1 MKTISKLTLV
11 LLAVFISASISFG
24 QKGVEDGS
32 KYGHGEDSI
41 RCLTNLSLYSE
52 FYKQNNYE
60 DAAKPWTIVYNECPK
75 ASKNIY
81 LHGEKMI
88 TDAIE
93 NTDNEEK
100 REVLIDSLMRL
111 YDKRIKYFAQKGF
124 VLGKKGLDWIKY
136 SEKNINT
143 FKKGY
148 EILNESIDL
157 RGKKSSIGVLV
168 SFIQATGTLYDNNEL
183 SGQKVVANYDKA
195 LKILDARLDKNA
207 NDSYAQRGKEV
218 IDKIFKGTD
227 AATCDNVIQ
236 LFKPRFEQNTEDIE
250 LLKKITSLLDELN
263 CTHSKLYADASE
275 QLNKLEPSA
284 ESAHHLA
291 KLFYSKNNYD
301 KTVSY
306 YKEAIKRQEDKEKK
320 AKYYL
325 ELGEITFTKLND
337 KPQARSYAR
346 KAIELD
352 PDNGKPFILIGRL
365 YAKSQDEC
373 GSDEFEKKTVL
384 WAAVDKFI
392 KAKNVDP
399 DIKEEANGYINSYK
413 PRFPDKRSIFFHNL
427 ELGGTYTIGC
437 WINETT
443 YVRTP

>member
-88 TDAIE
+88 TDPIE

-157 RGKKSSIGVLV
+157 RGKKSSI
-168 SFIQATGTLYDNNEL
+168 
-183 SGQKVVANYDKA
+183 
-195 LKILDARLDKNA
+195 
-207 NDSYAQRGKEV
+207 
-218 IDKIFKGTD
+218 
-227 AATCDNVIQ
+227 
-236 LFKPRFEQNTEDIE
+236 
-250 LLKKITSLLDELN
+250 
-263 CTHSKLYADASE
+263 
-275 QLNKLEPSA
+275 
-284 ESAHHLA
+284 
-291 KLFYSKNNYD
+291 
-301 KTVSY
+301 
-306 YKEAIKRQEDKEKK
+306 
-320 AKYYL
+320 
-325 ELGEITFTKLND
+325 
-337 KPQARSYAR
+337 
-346 KAIELD
+346 
-352 PDNGKPFILIGRL
+352 
-365 YAKSQDEC
+365 
-373 GSDEFEKKTVL
+373 
-384 WAAVDKFI
+384 
-392 KAKNVDP
+392 
-399 DIKEEANGYINSYK
+399 
-413 PRFPDKRSIFFHNL
+413 
-427 ELGGTYTIGC
+427 
-437 WINETT
+437 
-443 YVRTP
+443 